1 MASYSDFI
9 TTHNDK
15 MSTILDKMFEQALT
29 LFAKNLATHRFEE
42 RKYTQ
47 TELKAIMKGE
57 SVPKGKKGKAPAK
70 KGRVDEDDDE
80 EEEVQ
85 LPKGLT
91 KARWEK
97 IQESLSILEDGQR
110 VNVKTGAR
118 VKDTA
123 RNADYFKKGNFCAP
137 KDLKAVVLWCVRNE
151 PTVEEDEEEDVDEIE
166 EEDEELDIEFDEE
179 EDEEEEEEEL
189 PRRRTAPAKGRGRRA
204 PVEDDEDDEEE
215 DDDSSADDQPPKRGR
230 KAPAKGRKAPA
241 KGRGKASEDDS
252 DDDDVISGDF
262 THKHLKALK
271 KAAQKALDDGAVV
284 NAATRCRIADNDKN
298 RKKFIFRE
306 DEGYAVLRT
315 DKALAKALTKLM

>member
-1 MASYSDFI
+1 
-9 TTHNDK
+9 
-15 MSTILDKMFEQALT
+15 
-29 LFAKNLATHRFEE
+29 
-42 RKYTQ
+42 
-47 TELKAIMKGE
+47 
-57 SVPKGKKGKAPAK
+57 
-70 KGRVDEDDDE
+70 
-80 EEEVQ
+80 
-85 LPKGLT
+85 
-91 KARWEK
+91 
-97 IQESLSILEDGQR
+97 

-151 PTVEEDEEEDVDEIE
+151 PTVEEEEFEEDVDEE
-166 EEDEELDIEFDEE
+166 DVDEEDVEEDDELDIEFDEDD
-179 EDEEEEEEEL
+179 DEEP
-189 PRRRTAPAKGRGRRA
+189 PRRKAPAKGRGRRA
-204 PVEDDEDDEEE
+204 PVEDEDDDDDEE

-284 NAATRCRIADNDKN
+284 NASTRCRIADNDKN
-298 RKKFIFRE
+298 RKKYIFRE
-306 DEGYAVLRT
+306 DDGYAVLRT